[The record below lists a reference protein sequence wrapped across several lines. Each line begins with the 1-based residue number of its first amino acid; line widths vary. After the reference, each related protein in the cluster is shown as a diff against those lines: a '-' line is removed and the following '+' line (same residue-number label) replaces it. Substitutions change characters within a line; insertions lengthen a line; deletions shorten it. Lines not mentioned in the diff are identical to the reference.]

1 MAKLG
6 PHARAQNLLVRPES
20 ARLVPLTGAVARNPG
35 PCGGEP
41 VVSGR
46 GERWAAVGVSVPAR
60 SAEAA
65 PWRHRRAPVS
75 VEKLRVIRFPTRASH
90 TCAWKVGEQ
99 VQRPLRWRQP
109 RAWRGVIPCSVRFLV
124 AMSLIP
130 SWSGPGALLRRRGTF
145 VPTSSIVLDRPLCV
159 LRQPPF
165 ELNHGHEAHAPATH
179 EAQGRLDVPFKAV
192 ERHADRGGCL
202 LARERQAGDWAKVA
216 HATPP

>member
-1 MAKLG
+1 M
-6 PHARAQNLLVRPES
+6 PS
-20 ARLVPLTGAVARNPG
+20 
-35 PCGGEP
+35 
-41 VVSGR
+41 SGR
-46 GERWAAVGVSVPAR
+46 TRVRRTCSYDLRALGLYRSPERLRATPVRAAASQSSAAAASVGPRSAVSVPAR

-130 SWSGPGALLRRRGTF
+130 SWSGPGALLAPPGHFCSYVEHSPRPSSLRSPTATVRAQSRARGACARDARGARSAGCAVQSCRATCRSRRL
-145 VPTSSIVLDRPLCV
+145 PTR
-159 LRQPPF
+159 
-165 ELNHGHEAHAPATH
+165 A
-179 EAQGRLDVPFKAV
+179 
-192 ERHADRGGCL
+192 
-202 LARERQAGDWAKVA
+202 
-216 HATPP
+216 